1 MLIRRCSSWGPTSIS
16 KGMEI
21 FEGAF
26 LDIAG
31 FVTWAGGFCYVGP
44 DTFEIDS
51 VVGVK

>member
-21 FEGAF
+21 FERSF

-31 FVTWAGGFCYVGP
+31 FASWGRGFCYVGP
-44 DTFEIDS
+44 DTFEVDF